1 MTASNNDESIE
12 NQVKILLVGL
22 DNCGKTSILTS
33 LKGVKKISA
42 FSALRPTRGAEWENF
57 EALNKTYVVV
67 DLGGQDAF
75 RNGYLNNFTDYLAG
89 TNKIIYVIDIQ
100 DTNRYDEALEYM
112 LRVINQ
118 IINPDDIDFSIFLH
132 KFDFDFEFDN
142 NDIDELIRKIKRIIP
157 SKFNYSIFK
166 TSIYATFEK
175 TTIT

>member
-1 MTASNNDESIE
+1 MTASNSDGSRE

-22 DNCGKTSILTS
+22 DNSGKTSILTC
-33 LKGVKKISA
+33 LKGIKNISA
-42 FSALRPTRGAEWENF
+42 FSALRPTRGASWEDF
-57 EALNKTYVVV
+57 EALNKAYLVV
-67 DLGGQDAF
+67 DLGGQKAF
-75 RNGYLNNFTDYLAG
+75 RNGYLNDFTNFLAG
-89 TNKIIYVIDIQ
+89 TNKIIYVIDVQ

-118 IINPDDIDFSIFLH
+118 ITNPDDIDFSIFLH

-142 NDIDELIRKIKRIIP
+142 NDIDDLIRKIKRVIP
-157 SKFNYSIFK
+157 SNFNYSVFK